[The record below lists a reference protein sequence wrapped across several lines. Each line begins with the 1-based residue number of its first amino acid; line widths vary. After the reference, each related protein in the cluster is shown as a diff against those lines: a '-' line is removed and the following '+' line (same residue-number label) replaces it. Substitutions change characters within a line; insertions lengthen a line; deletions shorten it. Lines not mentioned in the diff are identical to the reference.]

1 MISKNTS
8 KNGQSPSA
16 IPVTRLRQA
25 AAFSVHLFTA
35 LGTAV
40 AFGALIAALHGE
52 FTAMFALLGLALA
65 IDGVDGTLARRL
77 HVAEILPRWSGDTL
91 DYVVDYLNY
100 VFVPAYALATSAL
113 LPQPLAIPAAIAILI
128 SSAIYFADTRMK
140 TADGYFRGFPALWN
154 LVAFYLFLAQPAP
167 LIALLIVI
175 AFVALTFAPVY
186 FVHPLR
192 ADGWTKLNVVV
203 LVVGA
208 VLGATALF
216 YHMVPPAAVLYAL
229 YGVAAYFLFVGLARP
244 ATQRN

>member
-1 MISKNTS
+1 MNSKDRS
-8 KNGQSPSA
+8 KSSHPPSA
-16 IPVTRLRQA
+16 VPATRAWQA
-25 AAFSVHLFTA
+25 AAFAVHLFTA
-35 LGTAV
+35 LGAAV

-77 HVAEILPRWSGDTL
+77 RVAEILPRWSGDTL

-113 LPQPLAIPAAIAILI
+113 LPPVFAIPAAIAILI

-167 LIALLIVI
+167 MLTLVIIA
-175 AFVALTFAPVY
+175 AFVVLTFVPFH
-186 FVHPLR
+186 FVHPFR
-192 ADGWTKLNVVV
+192 ADGWATLNIVM
-203 LVVGA
+203 
-208 VLGATALF
+208 LGLGVALGFAALF
-216 YHMVPPAAVLYAL
+216 YHMLPPAPVRYAL
-229 YGVAAYFLFVGLARP
+229 YGVAIYFLLVGLARP
-244 ATQRN
+244 ATRRT